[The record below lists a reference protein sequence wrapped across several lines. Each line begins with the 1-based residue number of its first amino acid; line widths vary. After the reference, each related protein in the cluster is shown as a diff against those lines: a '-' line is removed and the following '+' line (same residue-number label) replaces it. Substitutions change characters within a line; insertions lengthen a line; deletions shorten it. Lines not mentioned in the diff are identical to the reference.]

1 METPKQP
8 AHFLTLKEIAGVLNV
23 PSYTIYYWVG
33 RNEIP
38 FVRVG
43 RHLRFI
49 LDDVVEFFIVKTK
62 ESRPNCLQYGT
73 AVKNEHNHC
82 SLKIGVSARTKNF
95 APYQR
100 E

>member
-1 METPKQP
+1 MDVAKH
-8 AHFLTLKEIAGVLNV
+8 AVNFLTLKEIAKVLNV
-23 PSYTIYYWVG
+23 PTYTIYYWVG
-33 RNEIP
+33 RKEIP

-43 RHLRFI
+43 QHLRFI
-49 LDDVVEFFIVKTK
+49 LDDVVSFYVAKTH
-62 ESRPNCLQYGT
+62 SPPDCLQQET
-73 AVKNEHNHC
+73 AIKNGRNHC